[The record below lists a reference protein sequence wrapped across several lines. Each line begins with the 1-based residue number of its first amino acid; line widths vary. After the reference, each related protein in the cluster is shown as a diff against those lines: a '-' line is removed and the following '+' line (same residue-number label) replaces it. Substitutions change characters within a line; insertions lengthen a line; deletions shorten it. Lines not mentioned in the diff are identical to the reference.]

1 MLSFIAFHISYLI
14 YRRYA
19 PVQVASCNINKVET
33 MRRNVFS
40 ISFRTFLFSRNTGK
54 LLFPVTG
61 ILGLELVLQLVES
74 VMMINLLGNELTR
87 FFPSLCRCV
96 SLDLRASHG

>member
-54 LLFPVTG
+54 LPFPVTG
-61 ILGLELVLQLVES
+61 ILGLERVT
-74 VMMINLLGNELTR
+74 TR
-87 FFPSLCRCV
+87 GKCHDDKF
-96 SLDLRASHG
+96 AW